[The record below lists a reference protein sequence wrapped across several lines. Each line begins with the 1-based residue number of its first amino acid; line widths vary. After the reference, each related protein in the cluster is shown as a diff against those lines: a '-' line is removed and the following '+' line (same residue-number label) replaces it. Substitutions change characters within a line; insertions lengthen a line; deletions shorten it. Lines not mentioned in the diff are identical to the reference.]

1 MPGDRRRGSGSAS
14 RSRTDSERGA
24 VLPVVLL
31 LVVALTVFSTAI
43 LALAGTERVVE
54 RQSLTYLERRHLD
67 ENLLARRWAATSDGR
82 EMPRLHEWGLR
93 DGFVLVEL
101 RTELGTASRFGVG
114 WRVRTD
120 RILSELPWA
129 LESGND
135 PPSSGIRRLD
145 DCPSRGPRPL
155 VRVRTDDSPGS
166 VSESPHIGRLDPPAL
181 LGLAQTDLGRIG
193 SLPSREE
200 PASFGVADGAVVRE
214 GSGRG
219 LLVSAG
225 DLTLRGTARFE
236 GLVVVPGTLRLEGES
251 RIVGVALVGATSIE
265 EGGAQILGCPA
276 RAAWALE
283 LPELQ
288 GLHPVPDGNYLGR
301 F

>member
-1 MPGDRRRGSGSAS
+1 M
-14 RSRTDSERGA
+14 
-24 VLPVVLL
+24 VLPVVLV
-31 LVVALTVFSTAI
+31 LVVALTVFATAI

-54 RQSLTYLERRHLD
+54 SQSLAYLEGRHVD
-67 ENLLARRWAATSDGR
+67 ENLLARRWAAASDGR
-82 EMPRLHEWGLR
+82 EIPRLREWGLR
-93 DGFVLVEL
+93 AGFVLVEL

-145 DCPSRGPRPL
+145 DCSSKGPRPL
-155 VRVRTDDSPGS
+155 VRVRSDDSRGS
-166 VSESPHIGRLDPPAL
+166 VSETPDIGLLDPPAL
-181 LGLAQTDLGRIG
+181 LGLAQTDLGKAG
-193 SLPSREE
+193 NLPRREE
-200 PASFGVADGAVVRE
+200 PASFRVADGAVVRE
-214 GSGRG
+214 GWGRG

-251 RIVGVALVGATSIE
+251 RIVGVALVGAASIE
-265 EGGAQILGCPA
+265 AGGARILGCPA
-276 RAAWALE
+276 RVAWALE